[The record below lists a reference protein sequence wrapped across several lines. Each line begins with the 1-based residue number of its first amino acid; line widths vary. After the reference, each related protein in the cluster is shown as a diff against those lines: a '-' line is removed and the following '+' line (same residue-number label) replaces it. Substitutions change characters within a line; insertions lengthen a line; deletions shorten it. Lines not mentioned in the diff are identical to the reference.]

1 MGRKHKCICHAKI
14 TLFDGSPSWTN
25 KNMNRIKESMDSR
38 N

>member
-1 MGRKHKCICHAKI
+1 MYIPCKNNIVLMEVLAG
-14 TLFDGSPSWTN
+14 PV